1 MQAGIFPSPRNIAVG
16 GCEACFLLVV
26 IHAFQKHVSLEN
38 FLWKWKGLQPARFS
52 YHRERWY
59 SSYRS
64 LLKASRQVNKHMVRS
79 FFWRCTIPDHPLPG
93 ELTFN
98 YFLVCRKPQ
107 EERPTWKLDFACG
120 IQSSWPLHIA
130 CFGACGSRLTI
141 DCCFISDQATHWWF
155 IAPHSPALL
164 SAFLSIN
171 WLDVLFTSWHQVV
184 EFHSIVSVGLLCCET
199 KRVRIRTN
207 VPIDPTFLRQPNWNN
222 QRITNEMSWD
232 VACHVPMFFN

>member
-1 MQAGIFPSPRNIAVG
+1 MFPPGRHTRFP
-16 GCEACFLLVV
+16 ETCFLRKIFFGNGRVCSQPGSV
-26 IHAFQKHVSLEN
+26 TTG
-38 FLWKWKGLQPARFS
+38 KGGIV
-52 YHRERWY
+52 HTGHC
-59 SSYRS
+59 
-64 LLKASRQVNKHMVRS
+64 SRHQDNSINTWFAH

-107 EERPTWKLDFACG
+107 EERPTWKLDFGCG

-155 IAPHSPALL
+155 IVPHSPALL

-171 WLDVLFTSWHQVV
+171 WLDVLFASWHQVV
-184 EFHSIVSVGLLCCET
+184 ELHSIVSVGLLCCET
-199 KRVRIRTN
+199 KRARIRTN

-222 QRITNEMSWD
+222 QRSTNEMSWD